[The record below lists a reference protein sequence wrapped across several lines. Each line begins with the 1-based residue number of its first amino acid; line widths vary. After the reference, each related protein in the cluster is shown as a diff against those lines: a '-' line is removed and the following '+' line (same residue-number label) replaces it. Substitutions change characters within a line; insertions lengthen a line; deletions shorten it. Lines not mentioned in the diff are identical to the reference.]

1 MELSEIAKKLIFNG
15 WEEKDLSDLPSNYLN
30 EDVDVYLSYN
40 NTHSIRFYMDKG
52 FIRITIFD
60 EYDERWFQIN
70 VKNNMDKILDKLIE
84 KKDSI
89 DISDY
94 LSFYLELQAICD
106 VSILAV
112 EQFI

>member
-1 MELSEIAKKLIFNG
+1 
-15 WEEKDLSDLPSNYLN
+15 
-30 EDVDVYLSYN
+30 
-40 NTHSIRFYMDKG
+40 
-52 FIRITIFD
+52 
-60 EYDERWFQIN
+60 
-70 VKNNMDKILDKLIE
+70 MDKILDKLMK

-94 LSFYLELQAICD
+94 LSFNLELQAICD